1 VTTGVLSSRKVES
14 GTYGD
19 DLGDFK
25 EMQIFI
31 ALAL

>member
-14 GTYGD
+14 ATYGD
-19 DLGDFK
+19 GLGDLK